1 MNRKYSIKE
10 NHLFSRAYKS
20 PRSSVTWNLVVYVL
34 RNRDRRAFSKVGI
47 TVSSKNGCAVV
58 RNRVKRMIRE
68 AARQLHPRLKDGN
81 LLIIVARKP
90 CYDKT
95 HKTGQVLKS
104 LDKAFREL
112 ELYRRTDT

>member
-1 MNRKYSIKE
+1 MKRKYSIKE

-20 PRSSVTWNLVVYVL
+20 PKSSVAWNLVVYVL
-34 RNRDRRAFSKVGI
+34 KNRDKRAITKAGI
-47 TVSSKNGCAVV
+47 TVSRKNGTAVR
-58 RNRVKRMIRE
+58 RNRVKRIIRE
-68 AARQLHPRLKDGN
+68 AFRQLYPKLKDGM
-81 LLIIVARKP
+81 LIIIVARKP

-112 ELYRRTDT
+112 ELYRHTDI